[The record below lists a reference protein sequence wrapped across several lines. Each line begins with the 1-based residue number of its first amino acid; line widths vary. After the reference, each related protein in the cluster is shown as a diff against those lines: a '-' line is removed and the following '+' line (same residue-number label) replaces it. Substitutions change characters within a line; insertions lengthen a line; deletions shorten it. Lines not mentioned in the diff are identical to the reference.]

1 MSAEGFET
9 RVSAALTER
18 MTSGQRAVLDARM
31 AEAIGRRARQRRH
44 VWRRLTTRT
53 GLLVAALVLVVLPS
67 AFVVSAGMLLSES
80 PFGLSN
86 AAAFQREID
95 AAEAVTPI
103 PSGATW
109 PASLQAQQG
118 TYYSKGGA
126 YQSVEGAALCLWL
139 DEWTTAVETDG
150 VRASGAAGVVLS
162 YPDWR
167 SYSGE
172 FASQS
177 YRDVID
183 RVLSAVRRGD
193 RGPVLSYMAL
203 NCTVGR
209 P

>member
-9 RVSAALTER
+9 RVGAALTER

-31 AEAIGRRARQRRH
+31 GEALERRSQSRRG

-53 GLLVAALVLVVLPS
+53 ALLIAALVLVVLPS
-67 AFVVSAGMLLSES
+67 AFVVSAGMLMTES

-95 AAEAVTPI
+95 AAKAVTPI

-109 PASLQAQQG
+109 PASLQAQPG

-139 DEWTTAVETDG
+139 DEWTMAVETDG
-150 VRASGAAGVVLS
+150 VHASGAAGVVLG
-162 YPDWR
+162 YPAWR
-167 SYSGE
+167 SYRGE

-183 RVLSAVRRGD
+183 RVLGAVRRGD

-203 NCTVGR
+203 NCTVRR